1 MENKSCG
8 SSLYVSSGD
17 GSAELQ
23 RFFGQ
28 IFDVSSDIRYV
39 SILSGGQLSTAQRAA
54 VSGAS
59 ASESDRYEEL
69 FVNPALLN
77 LTMSRGNLDCGGLS
91 WLVVRYGNFQ
101 QFVRPIKDGHLSV
114 CFELSARPE
123 EHAERFGRLLTQYHL
138 DVSLEH
144 VAKSGRMSHD

>member
-1 MENKSCG
+1 MDNKSCG
-8 SSLYVSSGD
+8 SGVYVSSGD
-17 GSAELQ
+17 GNAEIQ
-23 RFFGQ
+23 SFFGQ
-28 IFDVSSDIRYV
+28 LFDVSSAIRYV
-39 SILSGGQLSTAQRAA
+39 SILSGGQLHTAQRAA

-101 QFVRPIKDGHLSV
+101 QFIRPIKDGHLSV

-123 EHAERFGRLLTQYHL
+123 EHAERLGHLLTQYHL
-138 DVSLEH
+138 DVSLEQ
-144 VAKSGRMSHD
+144 VAKSAGTPHD

>member
-1 MENKSCG
+1 MRG
-8 SSLYVSSGD
+8 SGLYVFSGD
-17 GSAELQ
+17 GISEFK

-28 IFDVSSDIRYV
+28 LFDVSSDIRYV
-39 SILSGGQLSTAQRAA
+39 SILLGGQLNTAQRAA

-69 FVNPALLN
+69 FVNPALIN

-101 QFVRPIKDGHLSV
+101 QLVRPIKNGHLSV

-123 EHAERFGRLLTQYHL
+123 EHAEHFGRLLTQYHL
-138 DVSLEH
+138 V
-144 VAKSGRMSHD
+144 V